1 MSTLADIQRSFAS
14 YLQGGPANVAEHV
27 IDDARLGTALR
38 LEIYK
43 SAYRIRLTKCI
54 EGDHAVLCSYLGD
67 ELFELLAAGY
77 IASCPSNHPS
87 LRYFCERLP
96 DYLRDTAPFSQT
108 PILADIAAFE
118 RTLMS
123 AFDAPDSPVAGK
135 DSLQILPPEDWP
147 NLRVRFHPSVHLFAT
162 QWNTVESWQALKQGE
177 APAAAGQNDQQH
189 WLVWRG
195 RDRLTE
201 FRSLAPA
208 GLWFYDALHKGG
220 NLTRACEALLEILPE
235 EEISASTVSYL
246 TGWLESGLISAVS
259 CKEPIS

>member
-1 MSTLADIQRSFAS
+1 MSALSDIQRSFAS
-14 YLQGGPANVAEHV
+14 FLQGGAADVADYV
-27 IDDARLGTALR
+27 LDDERLGTAFR

-67 ELFELLAAGY
+67 ELFELLATGY
-77 IASCPSNHPS
+77 ISNCPSSHPS

-96 DYLRDTAPFSQT
+96 DYLRELEPFSQT
-108 PILADIAAFE
+108 PILAEIAAFE

-123 AFDAPDSPVAGK
+123 AFDAPDGPVAGK
-135 DSLQILPPEDWP
+135 DSLQTIPPADWP
-147 NLRVRFHPSVHLFAT
+147 TLRVAFHPGVRLFT
-162 QWNTVESWQALKQGE
+162 SRWNTIESWQALKQGS
-177 APAAAGQNDQQH
+177 APPPAEENEEQH

-208 GLWFYDALHKGG
+208 GLWFYDALQSGG
-220 NLTRACEALLEILPE
+220 TLAMACEALLEILPE
-235 EEISASTVSYL
+235 DGISETTVNYL
-246 TGWLESGLISAVS
+246 TGWLESGLIREVLT
-259 CKEPIS
+259 E

>member
-1 MSTLADIQRSFAS
+1 MSTLADIQRSFSS
-14 YLQGGPANVAEHV
+14 YLQGDDAGVAEHV
-27 IDDARLGTALR
+27 IDDKRLGSQFR

-54 EGDHAVLCSYLGD
+54 EADHAVLCSYLGD

-77 IASCPSNHPS
+77 IASCPSMHPS

-108 PILADIAAFE
+108 PILAELAAFE
-118 RTLMS
+118 RTLMA
-123 AFDAPDSPVAGK
+123 AFDAPDSAVAGK
-135 DSLQILPPEDWP
+135 DCLQTIPPEDWP
-147 NLRVRFHPSVHLFAT
+147 SLRVDFHPGVRLFAT
-162 QWNTVESWQALKQGE
+162 RWNSVESWQALKQGKT
-177 APAAAGQNDQQH
+177 PSAAEQGDQQH

-208 GLWFYDALHKGG
+208 GLWFYDALNSGG
-220 NLTRACEALLEILPE
+220 NLAMACDALLEILPAD
-235 EEISASTVSYL
+235 EISETTVNYL
-246 TGWLESGLISAVS
+246 SGWLESGLISTVS
-259 CKEPIS
+259 GKEP